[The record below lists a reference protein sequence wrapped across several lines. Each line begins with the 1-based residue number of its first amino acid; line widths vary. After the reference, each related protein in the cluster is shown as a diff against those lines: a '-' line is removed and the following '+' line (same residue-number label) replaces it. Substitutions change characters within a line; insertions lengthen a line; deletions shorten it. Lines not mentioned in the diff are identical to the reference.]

1 MKTDI
6 SPPAPKIRP
15 FYRSLVFYF
24 AVLGLVFIIWSWGDS
39 GTHESMLLKNGRWG
53 MFSCI
58 QEYGA
63 VQFSHGIIHV
73 LHIKSF
79 HAHRTKNNIFFYQ
92 QFSTVGGF
100 IFPEAITP
108 MESSMGGKGIRI
120 AHWLIVLVYIFTWSF
135 IIAGWQRYRSKF
147 ASKMGLVKLLRPK
160 YSF

>member
-15 FYRSLVFYF
+15 FYRSLAFYF
-24 AVLGLVFIIWSWGDS
+24 AVLGLVFIIWAWRDS
-39 GTHESMLLKNGRWG
+39 GTHRSMLLKNGRWG

-58 QEYGA
+58 QEHGA

-79 HAHRTKNNIFFYQ
+79 HAHRTKNNMFFYQ

-108 MESSMGGKGIRI
+108 MESSMGGKGIRM
-120 AHWLIVLVYIFTWSF
+120 AHWLILLVYTFVWSVILF
-135 IIAGWQRYRSKF
+135 VWHRYKAKIRQQNGIGEIPS
-147 ASKMGLVKLLRPK
+147 P
-160 YSF
+160 